1 MLVSQSLRELDEAYQ
16 AGVKMHIDK
25 DENLPLPFG
34 SVLSA
39 SKSPREAMPQ
49 IPPNAE

>member
-39 SKSPREAMPQ
+39 SKSPREAVPQ